1 MKTLYTGIF
10 LLMTGLVLAQPFA
23 IGRTTLNLT
32 DPTRNNRSVPTEVY
46 YPASTAGVNV
56 PITTQTTETFPVIS
70 FGHGFLMTW
79 DAYQNIWEALVPQ
92 GYIVAFPKTEGSF
105 SPSHLEF
112 GKDLAFVVTSLQQ
125 LGTNS
130 SSLFHNRVGTN
141 SALMGHSMG
150 GGSAHLAHAFLP
162 NVTTLMTLAPAETN
176 PSAVS
181 AAATIS
187 QPSLVIAGANDCVT
201 PPSQHQIPIFNALNS
216 ECKSYVSITGGSHCF
231 MANSNFFCN
240 IGESSCTP
248 APTITRA
255 QQQFTLNAVML
266 AWLDA
271 YLKDDCQSQTNWPD
285 NITTIDGITGSTT
298 CDPCTLGVPQ
308 QDRGDLYWYPNPVG
322 DWLFFHSEEW
332 VMLNYRVF
340 NSQGQL
346 VKNSLKPLN
355 SPIAM
360 GDLSRGLYIIQWED
374 DSGNSYQHK
383 LIKQ

>member
-56 PITTQTTETFPVIS
+56 PITTQTSETFPVIS

-92 GYIVAFPKTEGSF
+92 GYIVAFPKTEGGF

-130 SSLFHNRVGTN
+130 SSLFHNRLGPN

-150 GGSAHLAHAFLP
+150 GGAAHLAQAFLP

-176 PSAVS
+176 PSAVG

-201 PPSQHQIPIFNALNS
+201 PPSQHQIPIFNALSS
-216 ECKSYVSITGGSHCF
+216 ECKSYVAITGGSHCF

-255 QQQFTLNAVML
+255 QQQATLNAVML

-271 YLKDDCQSQTNWPD
+271 YLKDDCQSQTNWPGS
-285 NITTIDGITGSTT
+285 ITTLDGITGSTT

-322 DWLFFHSEEW
+322 DWLYFHYGEW
-332 VMLNYRVF
+332 VMKNYRVF

-346 VKNSLKPLN
+346 VKNSLKALN